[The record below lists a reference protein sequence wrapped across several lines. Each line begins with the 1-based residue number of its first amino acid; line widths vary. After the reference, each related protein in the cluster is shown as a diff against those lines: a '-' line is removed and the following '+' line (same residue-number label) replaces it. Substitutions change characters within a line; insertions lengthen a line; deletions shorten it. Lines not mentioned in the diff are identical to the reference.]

1 MTSIDAAPAIEL
13 DALEKHYGAA
23 HALRGIDLS
32 VEQGEVFGFLGPN
45 GAGKTTAIRI
55 ILDLIRPSGGRAR
68 VLGFDTQAETVEA
81 RRHIGYLPGD
91 AIFYR
96 DVTADELFA
105 YVERL
110 RDGAVDR
117 VYLRRLIDDL
127 QLDAG
132 RPIRTLSRGNRQKVA
147 VIQALMARP
156 ALVILDEPTT
166 GLDPLMQDVV
176 EDLLREVAADGRT
189 VFFSSHL
196 LAEVEQVCSRA
207 AILREGRIVNVFD
220 LAEQRRIAPREVR
233 VVLEVAPAADA
244 FDAVPGIRVLSVV
257 GTEARFETDGS
268 IDALIKALARH
279 TVLELESSEPT
290 LEDLFRKYYEAPDD
304 QVTHEDGSHED
315 TEAGGAS

>member
-1 MTSIDAAPAIEL
+1 VTSIDTAPAIEL
-13 DALEKHYGAA
+13 DVLEKHYGAV

-32 VEQGEVFGFLGPN
+32 VRQGEVFGFLGPN

-55 ILDLIRPSGGRAR
+55 MLDLIRPSRGRAR
-68 VLGFDTQAETVEA
+68 VLGFDAQTETVEA

-96 DVTADELFA
+96 DVTADELFT

-110 RDGAVDR
+110 RNGAVDR
-117 VYLRRLIDDL
+117 AYRRRLIDDL
-127 QLDAG
+127 ELDSG
-132 RPIRTLSRGNRQKVA
+132 RPIRQLSRGNRQKVG

-176 EDLLREVAADGRT
+176 EDLLREVATDGRT

-207 AILREGRIVNVFD
+207 AILREGQIVNVFD
-220 LAEQRRIAPREVR
+220 LAEQRRIAPREVH
-233 VVLEVAPAADA
+233 VVLEVPPAADA

-257 GTEARFETDGS
+257 GAEARFETDGS
-268 IDALIKALARH
+268 IDALIKALAWH

-290 LEDLFRKYYEAPDD
+290 LEYLFLKYYEAPG
-304 QVTHEDGSHED
+304 DGSEKD
-315 TEAGGAS
+315 TGAGGTS